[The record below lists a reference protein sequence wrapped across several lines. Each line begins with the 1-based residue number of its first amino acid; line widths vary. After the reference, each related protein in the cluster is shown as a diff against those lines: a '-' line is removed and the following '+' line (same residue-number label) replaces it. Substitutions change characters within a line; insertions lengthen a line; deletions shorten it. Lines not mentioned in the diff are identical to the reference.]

1 MIGYLL
7 LNMKNLLLLTLYLF
21 FCGCNSSKNT
31 SSNSPNLQQGVS
43 ANSISPQSEIAVGAA
58 QFENYLSF
66 LKSKNVAMVVNQTSM
81 IGDKHIVDLL
91 LEKGVAIKKI
101 FAPEHGFRGDA
112 DAGEKVNNS
121 VDSKTGLPLL
131 SLYGKDK
138 KPSKEHLEGIDVV
151 IFDIQDVGAR
161 FYTYISTMH
170 YVMEA
175 CAEQGKEL
183 MILDRPN
190 PNGDYV
196 DGFVLEMKYQSFV
209 GMHPIPIVHGLTIG
223 ELAMMI
229 NEEGWLS
236 KKVRCKINVI
246 KCKNYTHKSKY
257 SLPVR
262 PSPNLPNDRSI
273 FLYPST
279 CFFEGTAAS
288 LGRGT
293 DAPFQMIGYP
303 DYPDKSFSF
312 IPKST
317 EGAKNPPLKDQ
328 VCYGIDLRKTQDWK
342 YRFSLQELIKFYQTA
357 PNKAKFFTDFIHKL
371 AGTERLRNMIE
382 QGKTEEEIRESWR
395 VELAQYKVMRKKYLL
410 YEDFE

>member
-1 MIGYLL
+1 
-7 LNMKNLLLLTLYLF
+7 MKNLFLLLILSLCF
-21 FCGCNSSKNT
+21 FECNSSKNIT
-31 SSNSPNLQQGVS
+31 ANNTKQGTAPNQDS
-43 ANSISPQSEIAVGAA
+43 FQSDIAVGAS
-58 QFENYLSF
+58 QFDNYLPL
-66 LKSKNVAMVVNQTSM
+66 LKDKGVAMVVNQTSTV
-81 IGDKHIVDLL
+81 GDKHIVDLL
-91 LEKGVAIKKI
+91 LAKGVAIKKI

-112 DAGEKVNNS
+112 DAGEKVNNT

-138 KPSKEHLEGIDVV
+138 KPSKENLEGVDVI
-151 IFDIQDVGAR
+151 IFDIQDVGVR

-183 MILDRPN
+183 VIFDRPN

-196 DGFVLEMKYQSFV
+196 DGFVLEQKFQSFI
-209 GMHPIPIVHGLTIG
+209 GMHPIPIVHGLTVG

-229 NEEGWLS
+229 NEEGWLPN
-236 KKVRCKINVI
+236 KAKCKLNVI

-262 PSPNLPNDRSI
+262 PSPNLPNDRAI

-279 CFFEGTAAS
+279 CFFEGTVAS

-328 VCYGIDLRKTQDWK
+328 VCYGVDLRKTQDWK
-342 YRFSLQELIKFYQTA
+342 YRFSFQELIKFYQTA

-371 AGTERLRNMIE
+371 AGTERLRTMIE
-382 QGKTEEEIRESWR
+382 QGKTEEQIRESWR
-395 VELAQYKVMRKKYLL
+395 AELAAYKVMRKNYLL